1 MDEQIWTFR
10 RNEQQLVIKRTPT
23 DDGTLLSI
31 LGDGPPRTTLFVD
44 FDRLVSFQADFEKFL
59 LATGWTFTSF
69 SPDRRTGR
77 ERRNFSRLLT
87 DRRRWWTDGA
97 RSAEERERS
106 ALEREE
112 RRERRR
118 RSRDLLPR

>member
-69 SPDRRTGR
+69 SPDRRR
-77 ERRNFSRLLT
+77 C
-87 DRRRWWTDGA
+87 WTDGA
-97 RSAEERERS
+97 RSTEERERS